1 MSHHR
6 LQRIPVFPLR
16 RGPGAAVAT
25 ILAVV
30 TLAAPPLLEGQT
42 PPLPDTVI
50 PVQGVEV
57 EVFRRPLGAGNVP
70 FAVSVVDG
78 EAIQTG
84 TSGLSLE
91 EALRGMPGVQ
101 VQNRFNFAV
110 GERVSIRGFG
120 ARSQFGIRGIRLL
133 VDGIPA
139 TLPDGQSSL
148 DHLDLGSLGRVEAL
162 RGPSSALYGNAS
174 GGVLAFRTAE
184 PPLVPIRQEFGVVSG
199 SNGYMR
205 LQSSTSG
212 HAGDVG
218 YLLNLASMQYDGFRA
233 NPLDGAS
240 GTYGSAERLNL
251 NARADRAV
259 AGGRLMVTVNAVDL
273 DAENPGSL
281 ALTALEDP
289 DRPAW
294 SGNVNQ
300 GTGKTVK
307 QSQAGVTWTGPM
319 GGFQGEFTAFGIQ
332 REVSNPIPGQVID
345 LDRNAVGGRALFRWD
360 RPAGDAGTRLWVAG
374 AELETQFDDR
384 TNFRN
389 QGGDRG
395 ELTLDQDER
404 VVSTGVFLQTVAPFT
419 PTFWAM
425 GGVRYDRIH
434 FQADD
439 NFPRA
444 DGSNFSGDRDI
455 QAVSP
460 SLGLHWAASESTNLY
475 MNVSTS
481 FESPTTTELANRPDG
496 SGGFNPDLEP
506 QRGIGG
512 EVGLRTTLGGGL
524 GVELVGFATAVSNEL
539 VPFEDEAQP
548 GRVFFR
554 NAGSSLYNGA
564 ELVLHSTGAGPLE
577 GRLTWSWTEARFR
590 EYLVGDQ
597 DFSDNLIP
605 GQAPHRVEGLVTLR
619 PGAGVRAELRG
630 EWVDAIPVNDANT
643 ATSDSYTVVDL
654 RLGSDPFRW
663 NAWRITPTA
672 GITNLL
678 DQRYVASIAVNAFG
692 GRFFEPGPGR
702 SLHLGFT
709 VGVERS
715 P

>member
-1 MSHHR
+1 MTSHR
-6 LQRIPVFPLR
+6 PLPTP
-16 RGPGAAVAT
+16 GPGLAT
-25 ILAVV
+25 ILFVLI
-30 TLAAPPLLEGQT
+30 LATPVLAHGQT

-91 EALRGMPGVQ
+91 EAIRGMPGVQ

-120 ARSQFGIRGIRLL
+120 ARSQFGIRGIRVL

-199 SNGYMR
+199 SNGYLR

-212 HAGDVG
+212 HAGEVG
-218 YLLNLASMQYDGFRA
+218 YLLNLASLEYDGFRT
-233 NPLDGAS
+233 NPVDGATGS
-240 GTYGSAERLNL
+240 YGAAERLNL

-259 AGGRLMVTVNAVDL
+259 GSGRLMVTVNAVDL

-281 ALTALEDP
+281 PVAALDDP

-307 QSQAGVTWTGPM
+307 QSQAGVTWTGPL

-374 AELETQFDDR
+374 AEVETQFDDR
-384 TNFRN
+384 KNFAN

-404 VVSTGVFLQTVAPFT
+404 VISTGVFLQTVAPFS

-439 NFPRA
+439 QFPRA
-444 DGSNFSGDRDI
+444 DGSDFSGDRDI

-460 SLGLHWAASESTNLY
+460 SLGLHWAASGATNLY

-512 EVGLRTTLGGGL
+512 EVGLRTTLAGAL

-564 ELVLHSTGAGPLE
+564 ELVLHSVSDGPLG
-577 GRLTWSWTEARFR
+577 GRITWSWTEARFR
-590 EYLVGDQ
+590 DYQVGDQ
-597 DFSDNLIP
+597 DFSDNSVP
-605 GQAPHRVEGLVTLR
+605 GQAPHRVEGLFTLH

-654 RLGSDPFRW
+654 RLGAEPFRW

-702 SLHLGFT
+702 SLHLGLT